1 MRDLLS
7 KKLAQASSLLAKFF
21 FRLRSS
27 SLESLANKILQPCL
41 GIQTGFSSKDQ
52 LGPRFQAASCLAS
65 WASIQK
71 LQGQPRSSGQVLA
84 CVACT
89 GRVLASRSDLGKLA
103 LDSREGYSSIQG
115 SCFQGQGQLQTRL
128 YTGSF
133 WKQFW
138 TGRSCLPRSCLPRN
152 IC

>member
-21 FRLRSS
+21 FCLRSS
-27 SLESLANKILQPCL
+27 SFACEVLLQKAWPNKILQPCL
-41 GIQTGFSSKDQ
+41 GLLAGFSSKDQ
-52 LGPRFQAASCLAS
+52 LGPRFQAASCLACL
-65 WASIQK
+65 ASIQK

-84 CVACT
+84 YVACT

-128 YTGSF
+128 
-133 WKQFW
+133 
-138 TGRSCLPRSCLPRN
+138 
-152 IC
+152 